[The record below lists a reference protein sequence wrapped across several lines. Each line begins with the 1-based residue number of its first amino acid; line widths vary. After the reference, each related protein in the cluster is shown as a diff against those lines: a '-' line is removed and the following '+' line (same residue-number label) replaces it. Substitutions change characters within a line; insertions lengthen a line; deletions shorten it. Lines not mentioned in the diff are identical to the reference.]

1 MERKFKKKVGQKLHL
16 LRVEKKLTQEEM
28 AEQLHLSTSAYC
40 KIEYGETDL
49 TLTRLN
55 KIAAIFGVSPT
66 ELFKSIVEETTPDA
80 NSMPVS
86 TDTIAL
92 SGQTDNQEQHEL
104 LYMHSQ
110 MLASLNKRITDLEKM
125 QGIK

>member
-28 AEQLHLSTSAYC
+28 AERLHLSTSAYC

-55 KIAAIFGVSPT
+55 KIAVIFDVSPT
-66 ELFKSIVEETTPDA
+66 ELFKSIVEETTSDTG
-80 NSMPVS
+80 SIPVS
-86 TDTIAL
+86 TEPGIPA
-92 SGQTDNQEQHEL
+92 GHTDNQEQHEL

>member
-1 MERKFKKKVGQKLHL
+1 
-16 LRVEKKLTQEEM
+16 M

-66 ELFKSIVEETTPDA
+66 ELFKSIVEETTSDA
-80 NSMPVS
+80 NSMPIS

-104 LYMHSQ
+104 LYIHSQ

>member
-16 LRVEKKLTQEEM
+16 LRVEKKLTQEDM

-55 KIAAIFGVSPT
+55 KIAVIFGVSPT
-66 ELFKSIVEETTPDA
+66 ELFKSIVEETTSDA
-80 NSMPVS
+80 GSIPVS
-86 TDTIAL
+86 TEPSIPACH
-92 SGQTDNQEQHEL
+92 TDNQEQHEL